1 MKLNLAIKLNNT
13 DALNSRV
20 FPYNFN
26 AEVKLARQ
34 IKAQLYL
41 FAYTYNRFSLTTNT
55 RGLRYIIQRTE
66 RAGKPRNGK

>member
-26 AEVKLARQ
+26 AEVKLCWPG
-34 IKAQLYL
+34 KLKHSCTYL
-41 FAYTYNRFSLTTNT
+41 HTLITDFPLQPT
-55 RGLRYIIQRTE
+55 RGDYVT
-66 RAGKPRNGK
+66 